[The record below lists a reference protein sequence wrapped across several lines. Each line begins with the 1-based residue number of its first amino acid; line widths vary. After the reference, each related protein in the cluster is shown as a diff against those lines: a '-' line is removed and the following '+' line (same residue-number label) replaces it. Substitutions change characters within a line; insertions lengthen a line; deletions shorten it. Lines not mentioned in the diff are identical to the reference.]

1 MTTLAT
7 TLATIKSDKSPKLR
21 TITFRLT
28 EAEMN
33 LIESLMQANDCDKT
47 DCLRACLLA
56 QAQPLTTSVV
66 QVATP
71 AKATPTKATPTKA
84 TPTKATP
91 TKATPAKATPAKAIK
106 LNTKCPF

>member
-7 TLATIKSDKSPKLR
+7 TLAKVKSDKSPKLR

-56 QAQPLTTSVV
+56 QAQPVTTQVV
-66 QVATP
+66 QVA
-71 AKATPTKATPTKA
+71 
-84 TPTKATP
+84 
-91 TKATPAKATPAKAIK
+91 KATPAKATPAKATK